1 MAKVEMPAEHLN
13 DYERA
18 ICYHTIPRVTQP
30 LTFGLII
37 VYAVCL
43 VEAVFL
49 LAYGIVTKNG
59 LMETV
64 GIWSLG
70 GIVALG
76 IVAFLTRAFLNELKQ
91 RRALA
96 EARSVPDPIADI
108 GDIPDPFADHLL
120 LRHPLHTRGDLFPCT
135 DESGNLMYF
144 VESSPSS
151 PWWKVKDPHD
161 SEVLRVHVTSTGGA
175 SFLLSET
182 RPSRLSVHEGDEII
196 ARIRRRLTLSSPAL
210 LIECDKPEP
219 CSYLFT
225 RDAIYREKRLVGRIY
240 YMHRSLY
247 LDIRKDE
254 FHPAILALFVTMT

>member
-1 MAKVEMPAEHLN
+1 MPVEHLS

-30 LTFGLII
+30 LTFGLIV
-37 VYAVCL
+37 VYTVCL
-43 VEAVFL
+43 VEAIFL
-49 LAYGIVTKNG
+49 LAYGFATKNS
-59 LMETV
+59 LIETV
-64 GIWSLG
+64 GIWSLA

-96 EARSVPDPIADI
+96 AARNVPDPIVDI

-135 DESGNLMYF
+135 DEAGNLMYF
-144 VESSPSS
+144 VESSPNS

-161 SEVLRVHVTSTGGA
+161 TEILRVRVESTRGA

-182 RPSRLSVHEGDEII
+182 RPSRLAVYEGDALV
-196 ARIRRRLTLSSPAL
+196 ARVRRRLTLASPAL
-210 LIECDKPEP
+210 IVECSKPEP
-219 CSYLFT
+219 HSYLFT
-225 RDAIYREKRLVGRIY
+225 RDAIYREKRIVGRIY

-247 LDIRKDE
+247 LDIRKDA
-254 FHPAILALFVTMT
+254 FHNAILALFVTMT